1 MKIDFDFDFVCRVV
15 GRLFL
20 ENQYMQERCE
30 RCGEWVPDPDDCGD
44 DIDLFD
50 VDKAD

>member
-1 MKIDFDFDFVCRVV
+1 MEMDFDFDFICRVV

-20 ENQYMQERCE
+20 ENACLKECCQGCE
-30 RCGEWVPDPDDCGD
+30 CARDADDCGD
-44 DIDLFD
+44 DIDFFD